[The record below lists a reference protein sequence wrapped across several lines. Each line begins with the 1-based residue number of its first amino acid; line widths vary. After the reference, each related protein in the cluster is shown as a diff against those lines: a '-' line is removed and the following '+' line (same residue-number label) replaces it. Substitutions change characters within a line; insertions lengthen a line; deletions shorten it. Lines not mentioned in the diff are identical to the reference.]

1 VDRQT
6 AIATLKAH
14 EAELRDMGVA
24 SLSLFGSV
32 ARGEERADSDVD
44 VAATLAA
51 DARIGIFEIVTISD
65 HLRDWLGAQV
75 DLVTEPARRDWLQ
88 GDIDRDRVRVY

>member
-1 VDRQT
+1 
-6 AIATLKAH
+6 
-14 EAELRDMGVA
+14 MGIA

-75 DLVTEPARRDWLQ
+75 DLVTEPARREWLQ
-88 GDIDRDRVRVY
+88 GEIDKDRVRVY